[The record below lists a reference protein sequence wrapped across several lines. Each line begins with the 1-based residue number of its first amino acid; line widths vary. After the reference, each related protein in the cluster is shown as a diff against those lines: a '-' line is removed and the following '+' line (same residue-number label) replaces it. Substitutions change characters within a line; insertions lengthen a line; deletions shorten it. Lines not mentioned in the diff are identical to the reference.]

1 MKANLREFE
10 SKLKACTDAQIRE
23 ALRDWRAA
31 VKAKPKDKN
40 KAECLKLVIIEARVR
55 NMELS

>member
-10 SKLKACTDAQIRE
+10 SKLRSCTDAQIRE
-23 ALRDWRAA
+23 ALTTWRSA

-55 NMELS
+55 NMEI